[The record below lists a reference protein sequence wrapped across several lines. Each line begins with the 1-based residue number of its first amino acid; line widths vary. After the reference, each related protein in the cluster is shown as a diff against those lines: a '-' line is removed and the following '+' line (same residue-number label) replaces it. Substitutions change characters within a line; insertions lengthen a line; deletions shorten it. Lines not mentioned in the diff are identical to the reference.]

1 MCFNNNN
8 DSDFYTTSALEFNF
22 TDMKSLQEMLV
33 FVAEN
38 SEVYRQRYIKLY
50 DYIEEFIQKIKT
62 CDTK

>member
-1 MCFNNNN
+1 
-8 DSDFYTTSALEFNF
+8 
-22 TDMKSLQEMLV
+22 MLV